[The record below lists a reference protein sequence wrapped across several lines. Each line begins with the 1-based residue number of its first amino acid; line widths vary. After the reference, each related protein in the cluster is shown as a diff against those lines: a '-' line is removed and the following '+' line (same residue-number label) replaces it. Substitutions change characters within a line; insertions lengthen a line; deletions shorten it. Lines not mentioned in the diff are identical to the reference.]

1 MFRPFPTSIPRIVI
15 IIFLLF
21 VLGEKNEENVELLL
35 ARDER
40 SAVVHFPDDN
50 KQLPVQS
57 GGAAPSAWRF
67 QSDDNQLSNTRQS
80 KSQFAIPLG
89 IENLIT
95 TLCSYKK
102 NHLSSLQLQR
112 RDN

>member
-1 MFRPFPTSIPRIVI
+1 M
-15 IIFLLF
+15 
-21 VLGEKNEENVELLL
+21 ELLL

-50 KQLPVQS
+50 KQLPVAS

-67 QSDDNQLSNTRQS
+67 QSDDNKLSNTRQS

-89 IENLIT
+89 RGSNYDPCGYRK
-95 TLCSYKK
+95 TLVLVNY
-102 NHLSSLQLQR
+102 R
-112 RDN
+112 A

>member
-1 MFRPFPTSIPRIVI
+1 
-15 IIFLLF
+15 LF
-21 VLGEKNEENVELLL
+21 LGEKREENIELLL

-57 GGAAPSAWRF
+57 GGAAPSTWRF

-80 KSQFAIPLG
+80 KSQFAVPLG
-89 IENLIT
+89 TKLNDHPWLYNNICL
-95 TLCSYKK
+95 
-102 NHLSSLQLQR
+102 R
-112 RDN
+112 

>member
-1 MFRPFPTSIPRIVI
+1 MFRLIRFQHKFYIVI
-15 IIFLLF
+15 FSLLVF
-21 VLGEKNEENVELLL
+21 LGEKKEENVELLL

-40 SAVVHFPDDN
+40 SAVIHFPDDN

-89 IENLIT
+89 RE
-95 TLCSYKK
+95 
-102 NHLSSLQLQR
+102 LSS
-112 RDN
+112 DS

>member
-1 MFRPFPTSIPRIVI
+1 
-15 IIFLLF
+15 LF
-21 VLGEKNEENVELLL
+21 VLGEKNEENVALLL

-95 TLCSYKK
+95 TPRGYRKK
-102 NHLSSLQLQR
+102 SFVFVTITAA
-112 RDN
+112 

>member
-1 MFRPFPTSIPRIVI
+1 M
-15 IIFLLF
+15 F
-21 VLGEKNEENVELLL
+21 VLGEKIEENAELLL

-57 GGAAPSAWRF
+57 GGAAPAWRF

-89 IENLIT
+89 IEDLIT
-95 TLCSYKK
+95 TRLNKDKIICLRY
-102 NHLSSLQLQR
+102 NYR
-112 RDN
+112 A

>member
-1 MFRPFPTSIPRIVI
+1 MF
-15 IIFLLF
+15 
-21 VLGEKNEENVELLL
+21 LGERQGENDKFLL

-57 GGAAPSAWRF
+57 GGALPTTWRF

-80 KSQFAIPLG
+80 KSQFSIPLG
-89 IENLIT
+89 
-95 TLCSYKK
+95 KAP
-102 NHLSSLQLQR
+102 
-112 RDN
+112 